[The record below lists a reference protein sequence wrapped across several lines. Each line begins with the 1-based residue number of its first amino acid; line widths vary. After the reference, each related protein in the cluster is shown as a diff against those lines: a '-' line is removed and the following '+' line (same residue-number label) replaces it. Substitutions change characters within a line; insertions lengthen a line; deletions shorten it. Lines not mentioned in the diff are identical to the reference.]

1 MTAASRRAAIAAYKE
16 VKSVAGIYSV
26 TCMASGQVW
35 VGESRNL
42 AAQPN
47 SFWFMLRLGSHRT
60 PAVQAAYDTYGA
72 GGLVYAE
79 LERLPE
85 EDLVLVQR
93 QMLKD
98 AAAAWMVKLGAARL
112 I

>member
-1 MTAASRRAAIAAYKE
+1 MTKLTRKAAIAAYKE

-26 TCMASGQVW
+26 TCAAEDKVW

-47 SFWFMLRLGSHRT
+47 SLWFMLRLGSHRT
-60 PAVQAAYDTYGA
+60 SALQAAFDRHGEA
-72 GGLVYAE
+72 GIVYAE

-85 EDLVLVQR
+85 EELMLIQR
-93 QMLKD
+93 TMLKD
-98 AAAAWMVKLGAARL
+98 AALAWIAKLGALRL